1 MAHPKSGSQDT
12 ARRARYV
19 PPKAPKGKDAKGA
32 DAKGADAK
40 GAKGKDTERAPAG
53 CALRGWNTRRTFTA
67 WSLQMRLH
75 SLARNI

>member
-1 MAHPKSGSQDT
+1 MALPKSGLQDT

-19 PPKAPKGKDAKGA
+19 PPKAPKGK

>member
-1 MAHPKSGSQDT
+1 MALPKSGSQDT

-19 PPKAPKGKDAKGA
+19 PPKAPKGK

>member
-1 MAHPKSGSQDT
+1 MALPKSGSQDM

-19 PPKAPKGKDAKGA
+19 PPKAPKGK